1 MPDSERHRESHEDPL
16 PFRKGGGAGEMVCT

>member
-16 PFRKGGGAGEMVCT
+16 PFRKGGGTEKVVHT